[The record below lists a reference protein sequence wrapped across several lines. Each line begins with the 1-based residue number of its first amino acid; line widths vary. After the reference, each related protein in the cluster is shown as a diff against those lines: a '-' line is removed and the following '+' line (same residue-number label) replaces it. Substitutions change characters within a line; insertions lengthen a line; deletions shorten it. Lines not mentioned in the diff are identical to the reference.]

1 MLLLNNMLGGPGMN
15 SMLNIAIRERRG
27 YAYTVESSISLFS
40 DCGLMQIYFGSDS
53 KHVAPS
59 IKLISSIINDL
70 ASSPVSE
77 KALDAAKKQFIGQ
90 LLVSSDNNEALALS
104 MGKSFLY
111 YGHVA
116 DNEETTAHIMDVTP
130 SQIMEAAAIIS
141 PTQASTLTFE

>member
-1 MLLLNNMLGGPGMN
+1 MRKKFVQLAGGCLAAALVVSAGIALPGASASN
-15 SMLNIAIRERRG
+15 TVGEQVIRVG
-27 YAYTVESSISLFS
+27 
-40 DCGLMQIYFGSDS
+40 IYFGSDS